1 MTKLSILDSLM
12 SIAILFMPMS
22 ISIIIIMLR
31 LIIKVLIEKKE
42 ATMITIKVVSC
53 SVYIGNL
60 LLIVI
65 VKDRV
70 LYRFA
75 AEV

>member
-1 MTKLSILDSLM
+1 M